1 MAEIILTE
9 ENFAAE
15 VEQSTLPVLVD
26 FWAEWCGPCRMLAP
40 IVAELEAEY
49 KNVKFAR
56 LNVDAEPELA
66 RQFHVESIPMIALLK
81 GGVFLD
87 FRVGYMPKAELS
99 AFIAEYSDEE
109 RRGNE
114 DKIESR

>member
-1 MAEIILTE
+1 MTELTKDNFKREAEE
-9 ENFAAE
+9 AQE
-15 VEQSTLPVLVD
+15 LVFID
-26 FWAEWCGPCRMLAP
+26 IFAEWCGPCRMLTP
-40 IVAELEAEY
+40 IVVELEVEH

-99 AFIAEYSDEE
+99 AFIAEYSEEE